1 MIPRVQ
7 SVAMFSLAVLC
18 VVIRA
23 AIPPSIETD
32 SSGNVI
38 VTMPKGATLRVV
50 TVDEK
55 GNKMEGT

>member
-1 MIPRVQ
+1 
-7 SVAMFSLAVLC
+7 MFSLAVLC